1 MNFGLLVEVISASA
15 VVVLRHTEI
24 GIYYF
29 ACPTGAVMHVRQ
41 SALPWDFPLL

>member
-1 MNFGLLVEVISASA
+1 MNFGLLAEVISASA

-29 ACPTGAVMHVRQ
+29 TCPAGAIMHVCQ
-41 SALPWDFPLL
+41 SALPRDFLLL